1 MARRRVARGTP
12 RLTCCLASADTGACR
27 QMTRCKR
34 GSRVGGAAVSLV
46 GTSAVAVWALAHA
59 PGKSAPAVG
68 LAAVAGV
75 VMFAATLTSPLAPL
89 RNRAIGTGVVLL
101 GTASVIGATAD
112 AFATRAA
119 VMVISGGVLFCAAE
133 VADRSVAA
141 ARHVEHLPGVDRW
154 SPAWVLGVAAGSAG
168 LSYRGRHGA
177 RPVSRWWTRRARG
190 RYRCFH
196 AHRVPRRS
204 RASGP
209 RAQR

>member
-1 MARRRVARGTP
+1 
-12 RLTCCLASADTGACR
+12 
-27 QMTRCKR
+27 
-34 GSRVGGAAVSLV
+34 
-46 GTSAVAVWALAHA
+46 
-59 PGKSAPAVG
+59 
-68 LAAVAGV
+68 
-75 VMFAATLTSPLAPL
+75 MFAAALTSPLAPL

-168 LSYRGRHGA
+168 LSYAAGMARGPLAGGG
-177 RPVSRWWTRRARG
+177 PVALAAGTAASTLIAFHVVLVLRARVRKG
-190 RYRCFH
+190 DEG
-196 AHRVPRRS
+196 ARS
-204 RASGP
+204 RAST
-209 RAQR
+209 